1 MAFLHQTIIPYKTK
15 ALLRKSNSPRR
26 SMNFRQVKLVG
37 ILFTMNNLDE
47 YEAIRQFESK
57 LKKEGKEVV
66 VLCYLPKNVENFD
79 FHYDI
84 FSNKDFNFWGNPEA
98 GNLQAFI
105 SKPFD
110 LLICL
115 DRTPNLYLEF
125 LLAASKQGLRI
136 GPFLNKEDAP
146 FELMI
151 NEKKERPL
159 QEFIHQIYHYTN
171 EL

>member
-1 MAFLHQTIIPYKTK
+1 MK
-15 ALLRKSNSPRR
+15 
-26 SMNFRQVKLVG
+26 
-37 ILFTMNNLDE
+37 NLDD
-47 YEAIRQFESK
+47 YEAIRQFESR

-84 FSNKDFNFWGNPEA
+84 FSKNDFNFWGSPEA
-98 GNLQAFI
+98 NNLQEFI

-115 DRTPNLYLEF
+115 DRAPNLYIEY
-125 LLAASKQGLRI
+125 LLARSRAALRI
-136 GPFLNKEDAP
+136 GPYLDRQKGI

-151 NEKKERPL
+151 KESAEKPL
-159 QEFIHQIYHYTN
+159 ADFIQQIYHYTN

>member
-1 MAFLHQTIIPYKTK
+1 MKFQ
-15 ALLRKSNSPRR
+15 
-26 SMNFRQVKLVG
+26 QVKMIG
-37 ILFTMNNLDE
+37 ILFTMNNLDD
-47 YEAIRQFESK
+47 YEAIRRFESK

-84 FSNKDFNFWGNPEA
+84 FSSKDFNFWGTPEA
-98 GNLQAFI
+98 GNLKTFI
-105 SKPFD
+105 SRPFD

-115 DRTPNLYLEF
+115 DRTPNLYIEY
-125 LLAASKQGLRI
+125 LLALSRGGLRI
-136 GPFLNKEDAP
+136 GPYLDGRNSP

-151 NEKKERPL
+151 NEREEKPL
-159 QEFIHQIYHYTN
+159 AEFIHQIYHYTN